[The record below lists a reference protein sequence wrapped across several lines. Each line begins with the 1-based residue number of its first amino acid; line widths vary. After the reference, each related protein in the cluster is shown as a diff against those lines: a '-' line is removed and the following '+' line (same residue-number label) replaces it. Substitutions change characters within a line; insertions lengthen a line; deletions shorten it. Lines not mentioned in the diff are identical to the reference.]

1 MIQNWLNLCEN
12 GWCFLNTDNDHYDW
26 INEAKKQIKF
36 KFSQNVIKD
45 QDLRSGSTWFVGTNF
60 LDNNSQGKI
69 GARQFS
75 KKIINNISS
84 YFGTKIQYWDKGQV
98 SICWPGYPKKDTLE
112 SEKSF
117 NFRIKRF
124 ASHIDGII
132 PLGSKKRRFAKEY
145 HAFILGLPIMNNFK
159 NNASLVVWEGS
170 HKIFRNFFRNIYE
183 GVSSNKISHIDIT
196 ELYNE
201 CRNKVFTKCNV
212 KKIVP
217 NFKQPYLLDR
227 HLLHGIDQWKD
238 QNFGSYVIKHKNS
251 VNNLSNGRIVVY
263 FRPVF
268 SDPYDWIYQ

>member
-1 MIQNWLNLCEN
+1 MIQNWFNLCEN

-36 KFSQNVIKD
+36 KFSQNLIKD
-45 QDLRSGSTWFVGTNF
+45 KDFRSGSTWFVGTNF

-69 GARQFS
+69 GNRQLS
-75 KKIINNISS
+75 KKIIDNISN

-132 PLGSKKRRFAKEY
+132 PLGLQKRRFAKEY

-170 HKIFRNFFRNIYE
+170 HKIFRNFFRNIYD
-183 GVSSNKISHIDIT
+183 GVSSNKISDTDIT

-238 QNFGSYVIKHKNS
+238 PNSGSYAIKNKHL

>member
-1 MIQNWLNLCEN
+1 MIQNWFNLCEN

-45 QDLRSGSTWFVGTNF
+45 QDFRSGSTWFVGTNF

-69 GARQFS
+69 GSRQLS

-159 NNASLVVWEGS
+159 NNASLVVWELS
-170 HKIFRNFFRNIYE
+170 LI
-183 GVSSNKISHIDIT
+183 HI
-196 ELYNE
+196 
-201 CRNKVFTKCNV
+201 
-212 KKIVP
+212 
-217 NFKQPYLLDR
+217 
-227 HLLHGIDQWKD
+227 
-238 QNFGSYVIKHKNS
+238 
-251 VNNLSNGRIVVY
+251 
-263 FRPVF
+263 
-268 SDPYDWIYQ
+268 

>member
-1 MIQNWLNLCEN
+1 MYKYTLTCGYNYMYIYSVLRI
-12 GWCFLNTDNDHYDW
+12 Y
-26 INEAKKQIKF
+26 IKKY
-36 KFSQNVIKD
+36 
-45 QDLRSGSTWFVGTNF
+45 
-60 LDNNSQGKI
+60 
-69 GARQFS
+69 
-75 KKIINNISS
+75 II
-84 YFGTKIQYWDKGQV
+84 D
-98 SICWPGYPKKDTLE
+98 
-112 SEKSF
+112 
-117 NFRIKRF
+117 
-124 ASHIDGII
+124 
-132 PLGSKKRRFAKEY
+132 
-145 HAFILGLPIMNNFK
+145 
-159 NNASLVVWEGS
+159 
-170 HKIFRNFFRNIYE
+170 
-183 GVSSNKISHIDIT
+183 IDIT